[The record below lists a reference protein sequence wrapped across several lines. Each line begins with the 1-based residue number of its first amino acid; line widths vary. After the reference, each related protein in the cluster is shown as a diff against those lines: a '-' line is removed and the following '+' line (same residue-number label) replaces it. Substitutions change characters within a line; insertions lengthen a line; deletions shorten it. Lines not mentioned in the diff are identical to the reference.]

1 MAFQGFT
8 MSPPYGGLDLV
19 SPIDNMDPAYALELV
34 NVFPGAG
41 APTVRLGYEQFA
53 NISVSTPIKLLA
65 PLHLKDGTS
74 QLIACT
80 ASKIYSVSTAGVV
93 TDKTGS
99 TTPTSGDW
107 QWVTYANNIYLCNG
121 VNNAQVYTGT
131 GSCADVTFTGVT
143 KSSLVNVT
151 A

>member
-41 APTVRLGYEQFA
+41 APTVRLGYQQIA
-53 NISVSTPIKLLA
+53 NVGISNPIKLLA

-74 QLIACT
+74 QLIACNAT
-80 ASKIYSVSTAGVV
+80 KIYSMTTSGVV
-93 TDKTGS
+93 SDKTGT

-107 QWVTYANNIYLCNG
+107 QWITYANNIP
-121 VNNAQVYTGT
+121 V
-131 GSCADVTFTGVT
+131 
-143 KSSLVNVT
+143 
-151 A
+151 